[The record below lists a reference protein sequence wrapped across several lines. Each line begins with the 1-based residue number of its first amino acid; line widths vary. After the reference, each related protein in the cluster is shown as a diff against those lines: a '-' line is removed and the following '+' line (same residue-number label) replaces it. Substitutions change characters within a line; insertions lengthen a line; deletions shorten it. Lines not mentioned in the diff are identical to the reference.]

1 MFSMPEIRLNCN
13 RDWKI
18 NFDGGD
24 LSSDAGLLLFKEFI
38 HRFGVQTMLA
48 NCFKTTDTASYRVHR
63 DDANLL
69 QMILQIVSGYFTDDC
84 ADELAHEPVMTAIL
98 GKERLAS
105 QPTLSRF
112 FQRMDDTTLNQFAE
126 IARILRRRI
135 YSVEKP
141 EQILLDLDSTL
152 CPTYGKQ
159 EGSAFNYHY
168 QAEGYH
174 PLLCFDGLTGDLL
187 KAELRNGSMYCSKG
201 AADFLKPLLV
211 EYQEYY
217 PEIPLYL
224 RGDSGFATGEL
235 YDLCEE
241 QDVHYAI
248 RLKQNPVLMS
258 MAKELDDL
266 LMQKIGTNL
275 MDYAV
280 VYGEFTYRAKTWA
293 HERRVVCKIEKHDS
307 QMIPMHTFIVTNMA
321 LPMQSVV
328 DFYCNR
334 GIMENFIKECKSGFD
349 MAAVSSHTEKVNA
362 NRVQLHALAY
372 NLFNWFRRLALPVK
386 MRKLRID
393 AIRIKLLKI
402 AAKVTHSGRY
412 LHFKLCSSCAY
423 KAEYWETAQNIAK
436 LRPLLT

>member
-1 MFSMPEIRLNCN
+1 MLSMPEIRLNCN

-18 NFDGGD
+18 NFDGGN
-24 LSSDAGLLLFKEFI
+24 LSSDAGLLLFEDFLHK
-38 HRFGVQTMLA
+38 FGVQTTLA
-48 NCFKTTDTASYRVHR
+48 HCFKTTDTASFRVHK

-69 QMILQIVSGYFTDDC
+69 QMILQIVGAYFTDDC
-84 ADELAHEPVMTAIL
+84 ADELAYEPVMTAIL
-98 GKERLAS
+98 EKKRLAS

-112 FQRMDDTTLNQFAE
+112 FRRMDDTTLNQFAK
-126 IARILRRRI
+126 IARILRHRI

-201 AADFLKPLLV
+201 VADFMKPLLV
-211 EYQEYY
+211 EFQEDY

-266 LMQKIGTNL
+266 FMRKISTNL
-275 MDYAV
+275 IDYAV
-280 VYGEFTYRAKTWA
+280 VYGEFTYKAKTWLQ
-293 HERRVVCKIEKHDS
+293 ERRVVCKIETHEG
-307 QMIPMHTFIVTNMA
+307 QMMPMHTFIVTNMA

-349 MAAVSSHTEKVNA
+349 IAAVSSSAEKVNA
-362 NRVQLHALAY
+362 NRLQLHALTY
-372 NLFNWFRRLALPVK
+372 NLFNWFRRLALPTK

-393 AIRIKLLKI
+393 TIRIKLLKI
-402 AAKVTHSGRY
+402 AARVTHSGRY
-412 LHFKLCSSCAY
+412 WNFKLCSSCAY
-423 KAEYWETAQNIAK
+423 KAEFYETAQNIEK
-436 LRPLLT
+436 LRPVLT